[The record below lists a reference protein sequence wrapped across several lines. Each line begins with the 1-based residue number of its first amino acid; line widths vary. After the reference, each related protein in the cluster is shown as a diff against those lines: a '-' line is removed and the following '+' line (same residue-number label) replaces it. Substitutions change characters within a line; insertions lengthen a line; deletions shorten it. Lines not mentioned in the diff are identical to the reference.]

1 MVDPRTRYGL
11 ALPVSG
17 APPTLGLARV
27 LGGIGRMG
35 IVKICKEIQGDHII
49 GRHTILLCSSVF
61 VEITN
66 VMMVNNGQSIHR
78 RNLMIKI
85 KPSFPEIL
93 MN

>member
-1 MVDPRTRYGL
+1 MEHNLGVESVRDALACKYRDRNITRT
-11 ALPVSG
+11 S
-17 APPTLGLARV
+17 TTNTT
-27 LGGIGRMG
+27 
-35 IVKICKEIQGDHII
+35 IQGDHII